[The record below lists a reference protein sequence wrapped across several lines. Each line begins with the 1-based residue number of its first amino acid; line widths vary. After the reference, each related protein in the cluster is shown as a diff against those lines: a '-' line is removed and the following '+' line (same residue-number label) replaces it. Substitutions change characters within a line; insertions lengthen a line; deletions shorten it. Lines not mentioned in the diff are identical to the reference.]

1 MKSQTR
7 KSVRFVNCLCARAL
21 LLSLPSPGAPATLA
35 WYFLELARL
44 SSDYRQQKRSS
55 EGLDWLVSLM
65 EKTEVLKFWA
75 LNRQERSAK
84 I

>member
-7 KSVRFVNCLCARAL
+7 KSTRFVNCLCAPAPL

-44 SSDYRQQKRSS
+44 SSDYRQQKTSS
-55 EGLDWLVSLM
+55 EGLDRLVSLSYG
-65 EKTEVLKFWA
+65 KD
-75 LNRQERSAK
+75 RSPQILGPEQTRAVS
-84 I
+84 